1 MKTLKYIIGALV
13 LAAGLTAC
21 VGDLDVK
28 PIDPS
33 MNTADKALVTE
44 EDYFSLLAQ
53 CYTGF
58 ATSGFKG
65 PNGDNAISGID
76 GGFSQYFRGRYHL
89 NGLTTDEAVC
99 GWNDQTLQDLHGMAW
114 TTTDVFVAAFYYRI
128 FYLISAFN
136 EFIRQADKATIELPE
151 KALWIAEAR
160 TLRAFCWLDAIDNY
174 GNVPFADETA
184 VVGADIPKQ
193 ISRKDLFNYIESEC
207 LELLEGSDLY
217 EVGQSPYGRVNK
229 GTVIMI
235 LAKLYLNAEVY
246 TGTAKYQECADVLAK
261 LDGKYSLHNK
271 YQELFLADNHKC
283 TDEIIWSVEQDGN
296 DVQSYGV
303 TNYLIF
309 ACTGGDMDT
318 KEIGISS
325 GWGGLRTTPEFYKNF
340 SDNDARKLFFTE
352 KEQEVVLKRNYDT
365 YVADTKKANEEGKKK
380 DPKFEEE
387 KIKTY
392 EDWLGEDKKWQQA
405 DIELVSEFTHG
416 YGIMKF
422 KNINSDGTKGK
433 AEGFVDTD
441 FPVFRYADALLMK
454 AECAKRGAT
463 GVDGLAA
470 FNAVRKR
477 AGLSEVQEYSL
488 ENVLQERACELYM
501 EGWRR
506 SDLVRFGKFTSASK
520 LWQWK
525 GGVKAG
531 KGVSAHLNLFPIP
544 SNDLNANS
552 NLVQNSGY

>member
-1 MKTLKYIIGALV
+1 M
-13 LAAGLTAC
+13 
-21 VGDLDVK
+21 
-28 PIDPS
+28 
-33 MNTADKALVTE
+33 
-44 EDYFSLLAQ
+44 
-53 CYTGF
+53 
-58 ATSGFKG
+58 
-65 PNGDNAISGID
+65 
-76 GGFSQYFRGRYHL
+76 
-89 NGLTTDEAVC
+89 
-99 GWNDQTLQDLHGMAW
+99 
-114 TTTDVFVAAFYYRI
+114 FVAAFYYRI

-283 TDEIIWSVEQDGN
+283 TDEIIWSVEQDGDN
-296 DVQSYGV
+296 VQSYGV